1 MRLSE
6 EEHRRIAEAIAAA
19 ERGTSGEICA
29 VLAETSDDYFFVAG
43 FMAACGVIVAAVL
56 AALFSHWLW
65 ISMPLPYFG
74 AAVLAAY
81 VAALL
86 VLLFVPRL
94 RMPLV
99 PHALRYR
106 RAHEN
111 AAKQF
116 LLHNVHMTRERTG
129 VLIFV
134 SEAERYAEVVAD
146 AGIDAKV
153 AQEEWNGI
161 VALLTGHASRGNLAE
176 GLVGAIGKAGALLA
190 THFPPGPD
198 DRNELGDRL
207 VEL

>member
-1 MRLSE
+1 MKLSE
-6 EEHRRIAEAIAAA
+6 EEHRRIVDAIAAA
-19 ERGTSGEICA
+19 ESGTSGEICA
-29 VLAETSDDYFFVAG
+29 VLAETGDDYFFAAG

-56 AALFSHWLW
+56 AALLSHWLW

-74 AAVLAAY
+74 LAVLSAFV
-81 VAALL
+81 VAMLLIRFLPAL
-86 VLLFVPRL
+86 RI
-94 RMPLV
+94 PLV

-134 SEAERYAEVVAD
+134 SEAERYAEVLAD
-146 AGIDAKV
+146 AGINAKV
-153 AQEEWNGI
+153 PQEEWNGI
-161 VALLTGHASRGNLAE
+161 VSLLTGHASRGNLAE

-190 THFPPGPD
+190 MHFPPDPD
-198 DRNELGDRL
+198 DHNELGDRV

>member
-6 EEHRRIAEAIAAA
+6 EEHRRIVEAITTA

-29 VLAETSDDYFFVAG
+29 VLAETSDEYFFVAG
-43 FMAACGVIVAAVL
+43 FMAACGVMVAA
-56 AALFSHWLW
+56 ALVAVFSHWLR

-74 AAVLAAY
+74 AAVLAAF
-81 VAALL
+81 VAVLL
-86 VLLFVPRL
+86 VLKFVPAL

-116 LLHNVHMTRERTG
+116 LLHNVHMTKERTG

-176 GLVGAIGKAGALLA
+176 GLVAAIGKAGALLA
-190 THFPPGPD
+190 THFPPGTD